1 MTPEADRWDCGAG
14 KETALEAC
22 HCQQMDVAAER
33 VREVEQVYRTRLPEL
48 WRVAA
53 AISGSRDAAPDLV
66 QEAFVRAVRRIDT
79 FRGDGPIE
87 AWLWRIVVNVARNAH
102 REPETVALSRE
113 LPVGDISSADDEQAE
128 LGTAMSRLSERQR
141 LVVFLRYYADLDYAT
156 IAEVLTISS
165 GTVGATLTS
174 ARAALARTLEVKEA
188 TP

>member
-1 MTPEADRWDCGAG
+1 
-14 KETALEAC
+14 
-22 HCQQMDVAAER
+22 MDVAAGR
-33 VREVEQVYRTRLPEL
+33 VWEVEQVYRSRLPEL

-53 AISGSRDAAPDLV
+53 AVSGSRDAAPDLG
-66 QEAFVRAVRRIDT
+66 QAGFVRAVRRIGS

-102 REPETVALSRE
+102 REPETVALSGE
-113 LPVGDISSADDEQAE
+113 LPVGDISSAEDEQAE
-128 LGTAMSRLSERQR
+128 LATAMSRLSERQR

-174 ARAALARTLEVKEA
+174 ARAALA
-188 TP
+188 